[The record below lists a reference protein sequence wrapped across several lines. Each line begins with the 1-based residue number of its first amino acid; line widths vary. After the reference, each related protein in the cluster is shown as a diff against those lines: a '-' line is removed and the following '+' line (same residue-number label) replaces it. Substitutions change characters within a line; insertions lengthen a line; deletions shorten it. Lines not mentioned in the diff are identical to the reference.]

1 MATFVLV
8 HGGWGGGAWWRK
20 IVPLLTAHGHRVFA
34 PDLPGMGEDYTPVS
48 NLSLA
53 VWADSVATQII
64 ELGDP
69 VILVGHSSGGVV
81 ISEVAERIPNRL
93 LALVYLAG
101 FLLQDGESLGDL
113 VRSDPDSIIYANLL
127 IDVADDSST
136 LRPEAVQPAL
146 FTLCSEEDIAFAYST
161 WRQQPLFGL
170 RSPVSLTPE
179 RFGSVARHYI
189 ECAKD
194 KAVPLNVQRK
204 MQNVWPCASVTTLDS
219 DHSPFF
225 SMPEKLAGVLTGLA
239 D

>member
-20 IVPLLTAHGHRVFA
+20 VVPLLTAHGHRVLA
-34 PDLPGMGEDYTPVS
+34 PDLPGMGEDLTPTAD
-48 NLSLA
+48 LSLA
-53 VWADSVATQII
+53 VWADCIAARIVEVDS
-64 ELGDP
+64 P
-69 VILVGHSSGGVV
+69 VFLVGHSSGGVV

-101 FLLQDGESLGDL
+101 FLLRDGESVGDL
-113 VRSDPDSIIYANLL
+113 SRNDPQSIIFSNLL

-136 LRPEAVQPAL
+136 LRQEAIQEAL
-146 FTLCSEEDIAFAYST
+146 FTFCSEDDIAFAHAT
-161 WRQQPLFGL
+161 WRQQPLFGV
-170 RSPVSLTPE
+170 RCPVRLTPE

-189 ECAKD
+189 ECARD
-194 KAVPLNVQRK
+194 KAISLPVQRK
-204 MQNVWPCASVTTLDS
+204 MQKVWPCASVTTLDS

-239 D
+239 G